1 MATRDR
7 TGLFLSFRAACG
19 HEGVRRGG
27 GGINARFSR
36 DFHRDQLE
44 DLEDEDRQGLL
55 GKSGP
60 ANGGAGPA
68 DTVIEMDTLP
78 PRWLDL
84 QEEIEENL
92 TKIQKLCSRLE
103 PLHKKHALPGFED
116 RSREEREIERL
127 TNDVTL
133 GFKKCNDQ
141 VKAIESQGNAS
152 TRDVDRTMCRNVTQ
166 AMAQRVANENAK
178 FRKSQ
183 AAYLARLKRNPV
195 FADATASASRAAL
208 DEEMGIGGV
217 DSSGRG
223 DQQQSAQARIRKGK
237 YDSQIRE
244 REKEIDEIARSIT
257 DVADIFKELQTMVI
271 DQGTVVDRI
280 DYNIEVMHTEVKVAV
295 KELKQASDLQKR
307 TRKRKLMLLLVLLI
321 VGCVLVIIYK
331 PISRSTRHASP
342 LPTPGQNIGQPVQAP
357 VDAGP

>member
-36 DFHRDQLE
+36 DFHRDQLD
-44 DLEDEDRQGLL
+44 DLDEEDRQGLL
-55 GKSGP
+55 SKSG
-60 ANGGAGPA
+60 AGNGIGPA
-68 DTVIEMDTLP
+68 GDAVIEMDTLP

-84 QEEIEENL
+84 QEDIEEGL
-92 TKIQKLCSRLE
+92 GKIQKLTAKLE

-116 RSREEREIERL
+116 RTREEREIERL
-127 TNDVTL
+127 TNEITAW
-133 GFKKCNDQ
+133 FKKCNDQ
-141 VKAIESQGNAS
+141 VKAIEAQGEAS
-152 TRDVDRTMCRNVTQ
+152 TRDVDRTMARNVTQ
-166 AMAQRVANENAK
+166 AMAQRVAGENAK

-183 AAYLARLKRNPV
+183 AAYLARLKRTPV
-195 FADATASASRAAL
+195 FGNASADASRVAL
-208 DEEMGIGGV
+208 DEESQFGG
-217 DSSGRG
+217 SSSG
-223 DQQQSAQARIRKGK
+223 DQQQQSTQARVRRSKH
-237 YDSQIRE
+237 DSQIRE

-280 DYNIEVMHTEVKVAV
+280 DYNIEVMHTETKAAV
-295 KELKQASDLQKR
+295 KELNQASDLQKR

-321 VGCVLVIIYK
+321 VGCILVIIYK
-331 PISRSTRHASP
+331 PIARGTAHASP
-342 LPTPGQNIGQPVQAP
+342 LPKPGESIQQPTAP
-357 VDAGP
+357 IIDAGP